1 MLHHTQAALV
11 SAMGVAICLLVAGL
25 LDRENVT
32 EKGKTLSQSCSY
44 CMLTEAMELHLSAAV
59 E

>member
-11 SAMGVAICLLVAGL
+11 SVMGVAICLLVAGL

-32 EKGKTLSQSCSY
+32 EKGKNPFTKL
-44 CMLTEAMELHLSAAV
+44 LLLHAHRSHGTPPFCCC
-59 E
+59 